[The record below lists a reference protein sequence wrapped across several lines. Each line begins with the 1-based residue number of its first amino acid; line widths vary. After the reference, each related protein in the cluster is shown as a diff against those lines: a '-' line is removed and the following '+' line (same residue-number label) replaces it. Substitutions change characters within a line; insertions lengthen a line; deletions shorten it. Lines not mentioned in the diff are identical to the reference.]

1 MDVPIWELKLNFTP
15 YAARG
20 WCQAERQ
27 WAALRAS
34 LKGASVP
41 LPPEMFRSQM
51 RQLKFTHQDDSETV
65 FELQKKVFHQK
76 ASSTANLLVQD
87 LDGEGL
93 AVLLAALPFY
103 HKLQELAVNA
113 VPEHAWKLALAVV
126 ESGARELRVE
136 CECLQD
142 EDAVALAADLSKEG
156 CAHLERLHLKCA
168 TIGELG
174 SHALQQ
180 MSVHLGA
187 SLDLALT
194 VPGQEAE
201 PGQPRTAL
209 RILVSKRKQPQR
221 PDPPMQVPAQSGHA
235 DSPSFG
241 GAGKR
246 PLSIHGLGGFSF
258 QLAVDHMAMGW
269 EVVREIAAKVGRPA
283 ESLVL
288 ASGGSLLDLHRP
300 LLQQVENDEVSYVVR
315 GFGAGRAAVSLRNT
329 FAKKALNTADA
340 CALNEVVSL
349 TFGNNFNQ
357 SLEGIQLPSTLQTL
371 RFGYKFNQNLEG
383 IQLPSSLQT
392 LTFGYSFSRS
402 LEGIQL
408 PSTLQT
414 LTFGYGFN
422 QSLKGIQ
429 LPSTLQTLAFGN
441 YFNQSLEGIQLPSTL
456 QTLKFGNSFNR
467 SLEGIQL
474 PRTLQTLT
482 FGDAFD
488 QSIEGIQLPS
498 TLQTVT
504 FGYSF
509 NQSLEGIQLPRSLQ
523 TLTFGY
529 YFNQS
534 LEGIQLPST
543 LLTLTFGDGFN
554 QRLEGT
560 QLPSTLQT
568 LTFGS
573 KFDQSLEGIQLPS
586 TLQTLTFGSKIDQ
599 SLEGIQLPSTLQTL
613 AFGNYFNQSLEG
625 IQLPSTLQT
634 LTFGGG
640 FNQTLE
646 VKHRF

>member
-1 MDVPIWELKLNFTP
+1 MQHPDPWRSQLDNIVDAYRPKQLDSLVWIFLDYVSLHQYRRDPDQESLFRRTLRDMHILYAHEAIEVHRIEELTPQRVRDGCMPSPFLGVLNPCWGLLGRRLPWAFRSRIPVYWEAEQTVMDVPIWELKLNFTP

-241 GAGKR
+241 G
-246 PLSIHGLGGFSF
+246 
-258 QLAVDHMAMGW
+258 
-269 EVVREIAAKVGRPA
+269 
-283 ESLVL
+283 
-288 ASGGSLLDLHRP
+288 
-300 LLQQVENDEVSYVVR
+300 EVS
-315 GFGAGRAAVSLRNT
+315 FSLPKLLIHQWPLQLLLI
-329 FAKKALNTADA
+329 F
-340 CALNEVVSL
+340 
-349 TFGNNFNQ
+349 NF
-357 SLEGIQLPSTLQTL
+357 SA
-371 RFGYKFNQNLEG
+371 
-383 IQLPSSLQT
+383 
-392 LTFGYSFSRS
+392 RS
-402 LEGIQL
+402 LPEK
-408 PSTLQT
+408 SDD
-414 LTFGYGFN
+414 
-422 QSLKGIQ
+422 K
-429 LPSTLQTLAFGN
+429 
-441 YFNQSLEGIQLPSTL
+441 
-456 QTLKFGNSFNR
+456 
-467 SLEGIQL
+467 
-474 PRTLQTLT
+474 
-482 FGDAFD
+482 
-488 QSIEGIQLPS
+488 
-498 TLQTVT
+498 
-504 FGYSF
+504 
-509 NQSLEGIQLPRSLQ
+509 
-523 TLTFGY
+523 
-529 YFNQS
+529 
-534 LEGIQLPST
+534 
-543 LLTLTFGDGFN
+543 
-554 QRLEGT
+554 
-560 QLPSTLQT
+560 
-568 LTFGS
+568 
-573 KFDQSLEGIQLPS
+573 
-586 TLQTLTFGSKIDQ
+586 
-599 SLEGIQLPSTLQTL
+599 
-613 AFGNYFNQSLEG
+613 
-625 IQLPSTLQT
+625 
-634 LTFGGG
+634 
-640 FNQTLE
+640 
-646 VKHRF
+646 